1 MCQQAAYSSP
11 SYPLVPHTHSSMLC
25 KAQWVCADQRIVL
38 YKSYLLSFTQSG
50 WYRPGIRTD
59 LKEKLSNLAP
69 HACWHF
75 LFSPRS
81 LIHCRRNLRFRGQF
95 PCLLTQ
101 VNYCCGQL
109 KTKWPW
115 LATTKGSA
123 AYPRCPPHRVSW
135 PRWTPVHTQVQQVW
149 GVWSA
154 DWWWSSNCP
163 RPSGASGLHLLS
175 ALCSPDAKRHEWTGH
190 EEVSVY
196 TALCSPDAKR
206 HEWIGHE
213 EVGVYTALSTLCSTD
228 TERRHEWIGHEEV
241 GVYTAL
247 SAVSNSH
254 RLKSSSRL

>member
-25 KAQWVCADQRIVL
+25 KAQWVCADQRIAL

-59 LKEKLSNLAP
+59 LKEKLSNLHGVP
-69 HACWHF
+69 
-75 LFSPRS
+75 
-81 LIHCRRNLRFRGQF
+81 

-135 PRWTPVHTQVQQVW
+135 PRWTPVHTRVWQVW

-175 ALCSPDAKRHEWTGH
+175 ALCSPDAKRHEWTGHEEVSMYTALCSPDAKRHEWTGH